1 MSKRSAAPGAK
12 PNPLELFLAQ
22 HAKIG
27 IDTSV
32 FIYQIE
38 ENEKYVEVTQRIFDW
53 LEGPRARAVTST
65 ITMLELLVHPYRA
78 NDSESLDS
86 FYALL
91 STYPHLEWLPL
102 TLSVAD
108 QAASLR
114 ARHNLKTPDA
124 VQAATA
130 LAETATGFITND
142 PVFHRVEELEVLIL
156 DEVLQAL
163 AKRQHRGP
171 EAQA

>member
-12 PNPLELFLAQ
+12 PDPVESFLAT
-22 HAKIG
+22 HRKIG

-32 FIYQIE
+32 FIYQVE
-38 ENEKYVEVTQRIFDW
+38 ENLKYAGITQRIFDW

-65 ITMLELLVHPYRA
+65 ITMLELLVHPYRTD
-78 NDSESLDS
+78 DSESVDS

-91 STYPHLEWLPL
+91 STYPHLEWFPL

-108 QAASLR
+108 RAAGIR

-130 LAETATGFITND
+130 LAGMATGFITND
-142 PVFHRVEELEVLIL
+142 PAFHRVDELEVLVL
-156 DEVLQAL
+156 DEALQTSS
-163 AKRQHRGP
+163 KKHDR
-171 EAQA
+171 